1 MNVKKKVYIM
11 KDVLNDFQEFSN
23 RARTE
28 LNSPFLM
35 RGTKNLS
42 TCASFVH
49 DSSAQLHREKI

>member
-1 MNVKKKVYIM
+1 MNVKKKVYIV

-35 RGTKNLS
+35 RGTKKS